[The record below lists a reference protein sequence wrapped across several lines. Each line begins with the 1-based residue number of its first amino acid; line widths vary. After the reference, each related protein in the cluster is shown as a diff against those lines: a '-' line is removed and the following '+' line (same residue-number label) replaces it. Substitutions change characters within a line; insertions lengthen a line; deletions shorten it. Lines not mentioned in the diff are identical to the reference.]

1 MIIWHETIPIRFC
14 QRRIDIYSYLYI
26 IAQYNLSRQTKNKC
40 GKVFELSNALNMV
53 SELEFNNYDC
63 IYNRARISIKLLTD
77 RGQVFLLPVRMFM
90 WFIIYWLIVIVR
102 CTIYHI

>member
-1 MIIWHETIPIRFC
+1 
-14 QRRIDIYSYLYI
+14 
-26 IAQYNLSRQTKNKC
+26 
-40 GKVFELSNALNMV
+40 LNMV

-77 RGQVFLLPVRMFM
+77 LGQVFLLPVRMFM
-90 WFIIYWLIVIVR
+90 WFIIYWLMVIVR